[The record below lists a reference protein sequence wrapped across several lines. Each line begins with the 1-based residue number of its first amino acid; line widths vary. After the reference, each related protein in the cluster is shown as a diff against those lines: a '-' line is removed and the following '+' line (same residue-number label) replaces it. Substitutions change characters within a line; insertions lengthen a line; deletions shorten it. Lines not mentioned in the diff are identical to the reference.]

1 MRFLNFGNINNKAII
16 LIHGYGISWK
26 MWQTHIDLLKN
37 DYYVIVP
44 ILLGHDLNN
53 NTTFTTVQH
62 CASKIADYVLDSYG
76 KQVYAI
82 CGASLG
88 GTIAIDILVQNKLKV
103 IHAIIDCGPV
113 VKMNKIILSYV
124 IKARLKQ
131 ISKIKKNPKY
141 IKKLLSKT
149 FYSDIL
155 IDEIIKIGQNMS
167 KKSCENVHLSVFNYY
182 LPKSF
187 ANCKT
192 HITYCYGSKEWFWGK
207 KYTKAILALKP
218 TVHIKVF
225 TGKNHCEMCI
235 LNSNLYLQE
244 LKVLFE
250 NKN

>member
-1 MRFLNFGNINNKAII
+1 MRFLKFGNINNKAII

-26 MWQTHIDLLKN
+26 MWQKYIDRLKT

-44 ILLGHDLNN
+44 ILQGHDLDN
-53 NTTFTTVQH
+53 NTTFTSVQH
-62 CASKIADYVLDSYG
+62 SASKIADYVLASYG

-113 VKMNKIILSYV
+113 VKMSKIVLSYG
-124 IKARLKQ
+124 IKTRLKQ
-131 ISKIKKNPKY
+131 ISKIKKNPQY
-141 IKKLLSKT
+141 IKQLLSKT

-155 IDEIIKIGQNMS
+155 INEIIKIGQNMS
-167 KKSCENVHLSVFNYY
+167 EQSCKNAHLSVFNYY

-192 HITYCYGSKEWFWGK
+192 HIAYWYGSKEWFWGK
-207 KYTKAILALKP
+207 KYANAILALKP
-218 TVHIKVF
+218 TTNIRVF
-225 TGKNHCEMCI
+225 TGKKHCEMCI
-235 LNSNLYLQE
+235 SNTHLYLQE
-244 LKVLFE
+244 IKVFLE
-250 NKN
+250 NKY